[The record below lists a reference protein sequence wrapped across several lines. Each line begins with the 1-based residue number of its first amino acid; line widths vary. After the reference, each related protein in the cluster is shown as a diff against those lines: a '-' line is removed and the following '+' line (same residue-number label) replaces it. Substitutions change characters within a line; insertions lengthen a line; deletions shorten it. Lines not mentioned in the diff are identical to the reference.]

1 MVSYEPMRG
10 MEDYFDADSKVIRW
24 IEDSFRETAE
34 IAGYKEAMTPIV
46 EDFELFSLKG
56 GEELRNTMYVFKDKG
71 DREVAL
77 RPEITPSIVRLY
89 LNSLQHYPKPL
100 RIFYIGR
107 VYRYDEPQ
115 QGRYREFRQAG
126 VELLGSDSIMAD
138 IEVLHLLE
146 NFYRKIHLKDKISI
160 KINNIGIFRIIFNYL
175 SLNDQVQE
183 HLLHLLDKGKI
194 EEAEKILGEKISENS
209 KIRRFVQIL
218 ITNGKSVKLN
228 EVMDEA
234 EKTEVPE
241 LKNEIEKLRLLSD
254 VLSSLNLN
262 HTLDF
267 GFVRGLAY
275 YTGPIFEAVKKDLPF
290 SIAGGGRYDS
300 LVEVYGGN
308 RTPAVGFAI
317 GIERTMYAI
326 DRDKMKLNPEV
337 PVIAVVALDMSV
349 IPHALTVVSM
359 LRDRGFVT
367 ILNNKEISL
376 SKLVPF
382 YAEQGFTHLV
392 IIGQKEVTS
401 GKVTV
406 RNLIKREQLSAELK
420 ELPDMIVLSDK

>member
-10 MEDYFDADSKVIRW
+10 MEDYFDVDSKIIRW
-24 IEDSFRETAE
+24 IESNFRETVE
-34 IAGYKEAMTPIV
+34 KAGYKEAMTPIV

-71 DREVAL
+71 EREVAL

-126 VELLGSDSIMAD
+126 VELLGSDSILAD

-146 NFYRKIHLKDKISI
+146 NFYRRINLKDKIYL
-160 KINNIGIFRIIFNYL
+160 KINNIGIFRIIFNKL
-175 SLNDQVQE
+175 SFDEQVQE

-194 EEAEKILGEKISENS
+194 EEAEKILDEKIRDNS
-209 KIRRFVQIL
+209 KIRQFIYTL
-218 ITNGKSVKLN
+218 ITNGRSLKL
-228 EVMDEA
+228 EEAMREA
-234 EKTEVPE
+234 EKTELSE
-241 LKNEIEKLRLLSD
+241 LVNEIENLKLISEI
-254 VLSSLNLN
+254 LSSLNLD
-262 HTLDF
+262 HIVDL

-275 YTGPIFEAVKKDLPF
+275 YTGPIFEVVKRDLPF

-317 GIERTMYAI
+317 GIERTMYA
-326 DRDKMKLNPEV
+326 LNKDGIKFDSNAPLV
-337 PVIAVVALDMSV
+337 AVVALDRSV
-349 IPHALTVVSM
+349 IPHALSIVSM
-359 LRDRGFVT
+359 LRDKGFITV
-367 ILNNKEISL
+367 LNNKEIPL
-376 SKLVPF
+376 SKLVPL
-382 YAEQGFTHLV
+382 YAEQGFTHL
-392 IIGQKEVTS
+392 IIMGQKEITS

-406 RNLIKREQLSAELK
+406 RNLVKREQITTDVK
-420 ELPDMIVLSDK
+420 ELTNVITAPDK